1 MKTSDPFDKSLNAAL
16 ASLPQLRPSAAFSK
30 GVLAALA
37 RRPAAAPA
45 WPLAAALTL
54 SSAAIAAGALRATI
68 TIPQVAARAAHLFA
82 AAQLAGRFALQ
93 LVPAPRAGA
102 EFSAAAL
109 VAVALFLTISLP
121 RSSKSRL
128 LGAKS

>member
-1 MKTSDPFDKSLNAAL
+1 MKINDSFDESLNAAL

-30 GVLAALA
+30 GVLGALA

-54 SSAAIAAGALRATI
+54 SSAAIAAAALNLTI
-68 TIPQVAARAAHLFA
+68 TIPQVASRAAHLLA
-82 AAQLAGRFALQ
+82 AAQVAGRFVLQ
-93 LVPAPRAGA
+93 LMPAPRAGA

-109 VAVALFLTISLP
+109 VAVALFFTISLP
-121 RSSKSRL
+121 RSPKTRL
-128 LGAKS
+128 IGAKS